1 MIMQSKCQINRI
13 NYAKKNFQ
21 TLDFSDTVFNA
32 NSIGL
37 INECDRSIIQKH
49 IVSFARNMPKKVFLH
64 ADFGMVQI
72 SVIVFL
78 TI

>member
-21 TLDFSDTVFNA
+21 TLNFSDTLFNA

-49 IVSFARNMPKKVFLH
+49 IVTFARNMPKKVFLH
-64 ADFGMVQI
+64 VDFGMVQI
-72 SVIVFL
+72 SVIVFI